1 MPSRKRNQGKVRKA
15 KQQSRPPKEEFIV
28 SDDIEKCEHELE
40 IPCSLDQLK
49 CHEFVQRFLKLVWR
63 QKDYK
68 EDKYDNDPA
77 LEVLHAY
84 DSALFSAAAMQYLL
98 MSNAHIWK
106 DDLYR
111 KMIVKMIL
119 KRSVDKI
126 SRYNDHTISLLNTD
140 GGAGSYAAGIIV
152 LETSVYDESRV
163 TEDDMDLVEAMD
175 VETKRKVYKF
185 LTSSN
190 RSIIRFYISRIKC
203 SCLDERYAKAQSLP
217 KMSVC
222 SMCTKQI
229 ETSKLY
235 LCGGCKLFQYCCV
248 ECQTAAWKGEHHKIC
263 GRRKSSPVSLSL

>member
-1 MPSRKRNQGKVRKA
+1 
-15 KQQSRPPKEEFIV
+15 
-28 SDDIEKCEHELE
+28 
-40 IPCSLDQLK
+40 
-49 CHEFVQRFLKLVWR
+49 
-63 QKDYK
+63 
-68 EDKYDNDPA
+68 
-77 LEVLHAY
+77 
-84 DSALFSAAAMQYLL
+84 MQYLL

-111 KMIVKMIL
+111 KMIVKMLL

-126 SRYNDHTISLLNTD
+126 SLYSNYTISNLKTD
-140 GGAGSYAAGIIV
+140 GGAGAYAAGIIV

-203 SCLDERYAKAQSLP
+203 SCLDERYAKVQSLP
-217 KMSVC
+217 KMCVC

-229 ETSKLY
+229 ETSKLF

-263 GRRKSSPVSLSL
+263 GRRKSSPVSQSL